1 MNTTTTRLQISKY
14 IPIVNAAILLVL
26 LFIPP
31 RDGFELNITY
41 FGISKLGDDSLAMI
55 MLILLSIYTFIKTDS
70 NKTFFNQISILIFAS
85 SITLVYFFADVS
97 QVNPVYVF
105 GLLLVFIF
113 FIINIYLQGFRLKNI
128 KRSGNKTL
136 QISGSINLFLALLL
150 VAFWALPFEKVT
162 LEMFGGGTWKNSG
175 ESVQVSECCG
185 LADFGTYNLIS
196 ELVMYSLLVALLI
209 LQISGFSLPVFA
221 IVTSLFAAFLSIIRA
236 FGSIGSGP
244 FKPTDNSAW
253 TQELLDKYRPTETVS
268 PTLAFYLFA
277 FTTALIV
284 LNISISYILT
294 TSNSKSSK
302 DSL

>member
-1 MNTTTTRLQISKY
+1 MNTTNTRLQISKY
-14 IPIVNAAILLVL
+14 IPIVNAAMLLVL
-26 LFIPP
+26 LFVPP

-55 MLILLSIYTFIKTDS
+55 ILILLSLYTFIKTDS
-70 NKTFFNQISILIFAS
+70 NQTFFNQISILIFAS
-85 SITLVYFFADVS
+85 SITLIYFFADVS
-97 QVNPVYVF
+97 QMNPVYVF

-128 KRSGNKTL
+128 KRSSNKTL

-196 ELVMYSLLVALLI
+196 ELLMYSLLVALLI

-221 IVTSLFAAFLSIIRA
+221 MITSLFAAFLSIIRGLA
-236 FGSIGSGP
+236 SIGSGP

-253 TQELLDKYRPTETVS
+253 TQELLDKFRPTETVS

-284 LNISISYILT
+284 LNISISYILST
-294 TSNSKSSK
+294 TNSKSV
-302 DSL
+302 

>member
-1 MNTTTTRLQISKY
+1 MNTTNTRLQISKY
-14 IPIVNAAILLVL
+14 IPIVNAAMLLVL
-26 LFIPP
+26 LFVPP

-55 MLILLSIYTFIKTDS
+55 ILILLSLYTFIKTDS

-105 GLLLVFIF
+105 GLLLVFIL

-196 ELVMYSLLVALLI
+196 ELLMYSLLVALLI

-221 IVTSLFAAFLSIIRA
+221 MITSLFAAFLSIIRGLA
-236 FGSIGSGP
+236 SIGSGP

-253 TQELLDKYRPTETVS
+253 TQELLDKFRPTETVS

-284 LNISISYILT
+284 LNISISYILST
-294 TSNSKSSK
+294 TNSKSV
-302 DSL
+302 